1 MKTKERLLECGQI
14 VMGTEGHT
22 KGLKIQNGVGQKL
35 IQHKGQESFSQIL
48 KGYLNG
54 KLSKASLTFIKFF

>member
-22 KGLKIQNGVGQKL
+22 KGLKIQNGAGQKL

-48 KGYLNG
+48 KGYLNE
-54 KLSKASLTFIKFF
+54 K